1 MTCGQQLQQRQCK
14 AGSLAGSGLRAG
26 ENIAACEHDRNGL
39 LLYWCGLGVAFV
51 GNSSDQL
58 GTKAKRFK
66 CGANGYLLTQPAE
79 AQRAFRTGS
88 GRIER
93 S

>member
-1 MTCGQQLQQRQCK
+1 MTRRQQLQQRQRK
-14 AGSLAGSGLRAG
+14 SGSLPGTGLRAG
-26 ENIAACEHDRNGL
+26 ENVAACENYRDGL
-39 LLYWCGLGVAFV
+39 LLYWGRFCVTFV

-58 GTKAKRFK
+58 GTKAERFK
-66 CGANGYLLTQPAE
+66 CSANGYLLTKPAE

-88 GRIER
+88 GRIEQ

>member
-1 MTCGQQLQQRQCK
+1 M
-14 AGSLAGSGLRAG
+14 
-26 ENIAACEHDRNGL
+26 
-39 LLYWCGLGVAFV
+39 LYWGGLGVTFV

-88 GRIER
+88 GRIEQ